1 MMILEHEAKA
11 LLRAVGVAVPDG
23 SLIKPGTRTPKVRAY
38 PVAVKAQVR
47 SGGRGKQG
55 GVIRANNVAQ
65 LKAAAKKLFAT
76 EFNGEKPELLLAD
89 PWLAIERELYLS
101 VTVDSA
107 AGGYV
112 VLYSPRGGVNIEDGP
127 PPARY
132 PIGPAWKF
140 RANELRAILE
150 PVESDYRIRERVIS
164 LAQRLVETAAAR
176 DCHTIEINPLAKLAD
191 AELTELIAL
200 DGKVVYDEWAHYR
213 NADIEA
219 QRQGELKRAHKL
231 LRASMAMG
239 HMYVKLDGDIGLISG
254 GAGMTMGAMDMI
266 RDCGG
271 KPGCFL
277 DVSPGPASAR
287 GYKPAFA
294 LLDSDP
300 AVKVILVSVFGGG
313 TQMNRVARA
322 LKETLAARKSQK
334 PVVFRLDGTYVEEV
348 AAIFDT
354 FGAHNHATLETAAKE
369 AVQLTRRAK

>member
-23 SLIKPGTRTPKVRAY
+23 KLIKPAVRAPRVKAY

-55 GVIRANNVAQ
+55 GVIRANNARE

-76 EFNGEKPELLLAD
+76 TFNGEKPEVLLAD

-112 VLYSPRGGVNIEDGP
+112 VLYAPKGGVDIERGP
-127 PPARY
+127 PPVRY
-132 PIGPAWKF
+132 PIGPAWQF
-140 RANELRAILE
+140 RAHALRALLE
-150 PVESDYRIRERVIS
+150 PVEQDYRIRERVIS

-176 DCHTIEINPLAKLAD
+176 DCHTIEINPLAKITD
-191 AELTELIAL
+191 AELMAL
-200 DGKVVYDEWAHYR
+200 DGKVVYDEWGHFR
-213 NADIEA
+213 NADIAA
-219 QRQGELKRAHKL
+219 QRQGELRRVHKR
-231 LRASMAMG
+231 LRASMEVG
-239 HMYVKLDGDIGLISG
+239 HMYVKLEGDIGLISG
-254 GAGMTMGAMDMI
+254 GAGLTMGAMDMI
-266 RDCGG
+266 HACGG

-277 DVSPGPASAR
+277 DVSPGPASPR

-294 LLDSDP
+294 LLDGDP
-300 AVKVILVSVFGGG
+300 DVKVILVSVFGGG

-322 LKETLAARKSQK
+322 IRETMAARKSKK
-334 PVVFRLDGTYVEEV
+334 PVVFRLDGTYVDEV
-348 AAIFDT
+348 PAIFDS
-354 FGAHNHATLETAAKE
+354 FGAHNHASLEAAAKE
-369 AVQLTRRAK
+369 AVKLARRMK